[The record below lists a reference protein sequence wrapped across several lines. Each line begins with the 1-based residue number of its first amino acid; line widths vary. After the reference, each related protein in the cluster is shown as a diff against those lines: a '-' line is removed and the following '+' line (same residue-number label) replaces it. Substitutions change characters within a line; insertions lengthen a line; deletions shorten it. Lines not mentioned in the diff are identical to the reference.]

1 MSLSNNSKTKT
12 IDINPSLFNVSKTK
26 KHKNK
31 SQTTIPLISPNVLKN
46 KLLKRIKEHKNKE
59 TQNIVSNTSLLNDNT
74 ELGKYTSE
82 FNDSINYLQSLSNA
96 KKKNDERVNYDNKK
110 ARLATQTVKKN
121 YPTNSNNF
129 VPHVNLDL
137 PDELREDPPPIIH
150 INTPQNTPISNKAQD
165 VPYGIL
171 KGGNKPTYRQ
181 WNKTQKNYVT
191 NPNLALIPENTNS
204 SSNTREKRL
213 EMLKN
218 KIRMKQQ
225 QQQQPQ
231 IQQPAVIIPQPQ
243 LQSQPQ
249 SQPLQIQLPIVTEVS
264 LKENHDDENLENI
277 IMTQSLIQ
285 KPITKEPEPVTQV
298 QIIPNTVQPTNH
310 NIGGKTKQTIKKTIR
325 KKYTLGK
332 STIKKTVSVLL
343 KDNATRKQILVAQ
356 KDLKSKPVNDIKA
369 YLRQHHLIKIGSN
382 APNDVVRKMYESAM
396 LAGEITNNN
405 KDIML
410 HNFIKEDDF

>member
-1 MSLSNNSKTKT
+1 
-12 IDINPSLFNVSKTK
+12 
-26 KHKNK
+26 
-31 SQTTIPLISPNVLKN
+31 
-46 KLLKRIKEHKNKE
+46 
-59 TQNIVSNTSLLNDNT
+59 
-74 ELGKYTSE
+74 
-82 FNDSINYLQSLSNA
+82 
-96 KKKNDERVNYDNKK
+96 
-110 ARLATQTVKKN
+110 
-121 YPTNSNNF
+121 
-129 VPHVNLDL
+129 
-137 PDELREDPPPIIH
+137 
-150 INTPQNTPISNKAQD
+150 
-165 VPYGIL
+165 
-171 KGGNKPTYRQ
+171 
-181 WNKTQKNYVT
+181 
-191 NPNLALIPENTNS
+191 
-204 SSNTREKRL
+204 
-213 EMLKN
+213 
-218 KIRMKQQ
+218 
-225 QQQQPQ
+225 
-231 IQQPAVIIPQPQ
+231 
-243 LQSQPQ
+243 
-249 SQPLQIQLPIVTEVS
+249 
-264 LKENHDDENLENI
+264 
-277 IMTQSLIQ
+277 MTQSLIQ